1 MYLGCILNQIFM
13 AEYGDVN
20 GMFGDK
26 RRICWTLPDHEFI
39 CRAIAMLK
47 IDSVYREFYI
57 YDACIKSNF
66 CHIIYSQEVLESN
79 V

>member
-1 MYLGCILNQIFM
+1 
-13 AEYGDVN
+13 
-20 GMFGDK
+20 
-26 RRICWTLPDHEFI
+26 
-39 CRAIAMLK
+39 MLK
-47 IDSVYREFYI
+47 IDSVYREFSI